1 VNIIAESLQTLRQL
15 GIPVSYIMTAYV
27 SVCKFTH

>member
-1 VNIIAESLQTLRQL
+1 VNIIAESLQTQL
-15 GIPVSYIMTAYV
+15 GIPVSYFMTAYV